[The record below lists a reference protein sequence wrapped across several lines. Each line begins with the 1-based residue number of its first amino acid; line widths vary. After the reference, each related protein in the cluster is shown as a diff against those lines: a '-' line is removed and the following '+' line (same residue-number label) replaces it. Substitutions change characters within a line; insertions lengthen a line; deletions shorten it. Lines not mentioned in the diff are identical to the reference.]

1 MNERERMMR
10 RIRILRET
18 RVLGATLA
26 LVVPFAACNFDV
38 TNPGPVQ
45 DEFLNDSDAFEAV
58 VNGMGRDLSDGLN
71 YLAFHGS
78 MVVRELF
85 PTGGTG
91 QFGISPRNADGFLDA
106 NDQGTPWN
114 LTQRARWVAEDGLRR
129 FAENM
134 EASEFS
140 RSEMV
145 AQAHLWAG
153 YSNRALGENM
163 CQAVIDGGAPLPR
176 STFLERAEQH
186 FSDAIDVASAAGSS
200 TIATAARAA
209 RASVRV
215 QLGDWPGAVSD
226 AGGIATSF
234 VYEMPYFDRGDQ
246 SEYNRIAHA
255 SANDPYKTHT
265 VWGTIYADYYL
276 ASGDPRVAWVDTGLP
291 GDGGVACCGQVPF
304 YQQIK
309 FPDKDAPITLSSGA
323 EMRLIEAE
331 NALIGGSWES
341 ALSIINDLRAV
352 YGVDP
357 WTASGSAEAWARLK
371 RERGIQLW
379 LEGRRLGDFYRWN
392 QEGTPGAL
400 DPLEILSPESY
411 LLNQDL
417 CFPIPDGERDTNPNV
432 S

>member
-1 MNERERMMR
+1 MMR